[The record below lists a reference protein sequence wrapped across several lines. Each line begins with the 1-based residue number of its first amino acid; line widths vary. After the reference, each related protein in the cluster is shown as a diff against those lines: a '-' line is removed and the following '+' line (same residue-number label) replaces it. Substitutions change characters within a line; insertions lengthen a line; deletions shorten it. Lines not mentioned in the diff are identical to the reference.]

1 MALCLDFAWTVRK
14 SQHKLN
20 PEMHMSDL
28 RDSIKWKSFL
38 VGLAIAMLAIFVR
51 SVFRVAEPKGGFHS
65 ALANN
70 EVVFMVLEGVMLVIA
85 LLALTILHSG
95 ICFDGQWNKTKW
107 AFRKSLD
114 MEMSLISE
122 ILDGQAKARQI
133 DDA

>member
-1 MALCLDFAWTVRK
+1 
-14 SQHKLN
+14 
-20 PEMHMSDL
+20 
-28 RDSIKWKSFL
+28 
-38 VGLAIAMLAIFVR
+38 MLAIFVR